1 MLYNLRIFCIYVMWL
16 FYYAEM
22 AFYGLCVLSG
32 SVCKFYN
39 TEASMERMN
48 SGDCWSFVSFLQLR
62 GEVLLNQFTA
72 METTLFLNPSCT
84 SNLS

>member
-1 MLYNLRIFCIYVMWL
+1 MMLKWHFPSCTSCLEVFAN
-16 FYYAEM
+16 
-22 AFYGLCVLSG
+22 
-32 SVCKFYN
+32 FYN

-72 METTLFLNPSCT
+72 METTLFLNPGCA
-84 SNLS
+84 SNLSPM